1 MSDIFFTNIDEAPVP
16 PDEVRIR
23 ELTAQP
29 RPDGIRIKVHF
40 ALTPFQKRPNIEV
53 NIANSEGNQVA
64 AFEVVEAIDPK
75 MDVTMHLREPRPGGR
90 YTLSMAVFYA
100 DIESQAPA
108 NGAQAS
114 AGDLLS
120 KARQVVDQR
129 QVEFEVYPPAKN

>member
-16 PDEVRIR
+16 PEEVRIR

-29 RPDGIRIKVHF
+29 RTDGVRIKVHF
-40 ALTPFQKRPNIEV
+40 ALTPFQRRPNIEV
-53 NIANSEGNQVA
+53 AITNTEGRQVA

-75 MDVTMHLREPRPGGR
+75 MDVTMHLREARPSGR
-90 YTLSMAVFYA
+90 YRLSMSVFYA

-108 NGAQAS
+108 NGSQAS
-114 AGDLLS
+114 AGDLLA

-129 QVEFEVYPPAKN
+129 QIEFNVPALGDN